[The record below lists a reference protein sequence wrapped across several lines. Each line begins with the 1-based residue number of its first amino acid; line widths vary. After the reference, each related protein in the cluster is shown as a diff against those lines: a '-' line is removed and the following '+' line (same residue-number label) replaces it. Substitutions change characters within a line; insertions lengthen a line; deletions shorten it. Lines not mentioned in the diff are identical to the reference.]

1 MVKKFLVFFPFS
13 NERVKFIETRKILPQ
28 VKKKQQKLNLY
39 IKLITPNKHQNKIC
53 NKLGNNTTATQKTTQ
68 SQNGS
73 TTPYTTS
80 YSLDIVEDT
89 P

>member
-1 MVKKFLVFFPFS
+1 MKQEKTYKKF
-13 NERVKFIETRKILPQ
+13 
-28 VKKKQQKLNLY
+28 KKKQQKLNLY

-53 NKLGNNTTATQKTTQ
+53 NKLGNNTTAAQKTTQ

-80 YSLDIVEDT
+80 YSLEIVEDT

>member
-1 MVKKFLVFFPFS
+1 MKF
-13 NERVKFIETRKILPQ
+13 
-28 VKKKQQKLNLY
+28 KKKQQKLNLY
-39 IKLITPNKHQNKIC
+39 IKLITPYKHQNKIC
-53 NKLGNNTTATQKTTQ
+53 NKLGNNTTAAQKTTQ

-80 YSLDIVEDT
+80 YSLEIVEDT